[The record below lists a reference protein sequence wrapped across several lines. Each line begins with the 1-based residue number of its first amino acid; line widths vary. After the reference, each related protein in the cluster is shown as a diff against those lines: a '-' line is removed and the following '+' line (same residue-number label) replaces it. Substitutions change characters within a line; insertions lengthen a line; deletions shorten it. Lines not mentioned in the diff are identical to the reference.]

1 MMKLRLKNKPIVKID
16 NVIQDGEFE
25 FNKMLL
31 KYFPQSESGEEDIAL
46 SIEWS
51 VINAQIIETWWRLN
65 ASHLYDLQLSNG
77 TILRG
82 ADEK

>member
-1 MMKLRLKNKPIVKID
+1 MKKKPIVKID
-16 NVIQDGEFE
+16 DVIQDGEFQ

-31 KYFPQSESGEEDIAL
+31 KYFPQSESGEEDIGL

-51 VINAQIIETWWRLN
+51 VINSQVIETWWRLN

>member
-1 MMKLRLKNKPIVKID
+1 MKLRLKNKPIVKID
-16 NVIQDGEFE
+16 NVVQDGEFE

-31 KYFPQSESGEEDIAL
+31 KYFPQSESGEEDIGL

-51 VINAQIIETWWRLN
+51 VMNAEVVETWWRLN
-65 ASHLYDLQLSNG
+65 ASHLYDLQLCNG